1 MRCFFGNGT
10 DMQRASFFLW
20 IGGLGLVVLL
30 GLGTWQMQ
38 RLAWKAGLLHTIETR
53 ITAAPVAVPQSP
65 SEALDRYRAVTAKG
79 LLGDQE
85 LHVFWVTK
93 QAVTGYR
100 VISALETDGG
110 RRLLLDRGFI
120 PATDKNSPRNAGAI
134 SVTGNLL
141 WPDEGDWTTPAPEVE
156 ANILYARDLAYMAE
170 QLRTEP
176 VLIVARSLSPE
187 TAVTPQGVTSA
198 GIPNN
203 HLQYAITWFSLA
215 FIWAAMTASFL
226 WRSRAKSEG

>member
-1 MRCFFGNGT
+1 
-10 DMQRASFFLW
+10 MQRLIFLSV
-20 IGGLGLVVLL
+20 IGGLGLVTLL
-30 GLGTWQMQ
+30 GLGIWQVQ
-38 RLAWKAGLLHTIETR
+38 RLAWKQAVLETIQSR
-53 ITAAPVAVPQSP
+53 VSAPPVVVPQNP
-65 SEALDRYRAVTAKG
+65 TEQHDRYRAVSAEG
-79 LLGDQE
+79 ELGAQD

-93 QAVTGYR
+93 DAATGYR
-100 VISALETDGG
+100 VITALELSDG

-120 PATDKNSPRNAGAI
+120 PAAAKNSTRSSEAV

-141 WPDEGDWTTPAPEVE
+141 WPDEGDWTTPPPEVD
-156 ANILYARDLAYMAE
+156 ANILYARDVAYMASR
-170 QLRTEP
+170 LDTEP
-176 VLIVARSLSPE
+176 VLIVARSISPE
-187 TAVTPQGVTSA
+187 TSVTPQPVTTV